1 MVQFAPEGHP
11 AVTTCATINP
21 DGTYS
26 LTTMRDGL
34 RAEGAVAGANRV
46 IVIPPP
52 GVDVKMGRGVVPTI
66 FPKPYNV
73 ESRDNQFNLTAE
85 RP

>member
-1 MVQFAPEGHP
+1 
-11 AVTTCATINP
+11 
-21 DGTYS
+21 
-26 LTTMRDGL
+26 
-34 RAEGAVAGANRV
+34 
-46 IVIPPP
+46 
-52 GVDVKMGRGVVPTI
+52 VKMGRGVVPTI